1 LPVRRVWK
9 PKENFMLDLKIQ
21 GANIVDGTGAPAET
35 GDIGVRDGRVVA
47 RGKVSEEAHEVVD
60 ADGALMTPGFVD
72 VHTHY
77 DGQVTWDDQIDPSA
91 SHGVTTV
98 VMGNC
103 GVGFAPCH
111 KGGENELIE
120 LMEGVE
126 DIPGTALHEG
136 MPWGAWETFPEY
148 LDFLASREYALD
160 IGAQLAHGAL
170 RNYVMGKRGRDNED
184 PTAADLKQ
192 MSDLVEEAM
201 RAGAV
206 GFSTSRTV
214 GHRSIGGDPVPGTF
228 AETEELMAL
237 AEAMQRAGSG
247 VFELIPASTVGKLDG
262 LGGEKYTLDQEFEL
276 IKKIGRVG
284 RPVTFTTVQ
293 VPDFPDTWQS
303 YLKGAAEENEKG
315 SNLRPQIAS
324 RPIGFV
330 TSLQTY
336 HMFQRRETYM
346 KLLDLPFE
354 QRLKEMHKP
363 EVRAAILS
371 DADVPVGEEGAM
383 ANVHGLLAEVAPFL
397 FPIANPIDYEPD
409 PSQMFAGRA
418 AAQNKPIEEIVYD
431 FLLEDEGTSF
441 AILLGSNYMEFNH
454 DVIRTML
461 ADPNT
466 VTGLSDAGAHVN
478 LIFDAVAP
486 TYQLT
491 HWCRDRA
498 RGERLPIEFVVQKQ
512 SQTNAELY
520 GLHDRGTLE
529 VGKRADLNLI
539 DFDRLSL
546 GGLEVHR
553 DLPAG
558 GSRIL
563 QPASGYLAT
572 YVNGV
577 RTREND
583 RDTGARPGRLAR
595 PTN

>member
-1 LPVRRVWK
+1 
-9 PKENFMLDLKIQ
+9 MLDTKIT
-21 GANIVDGTGAPAET
+21 GAKIVDGTGAPAES
-35 GDIGVRDGRVVA
+35 GDIGIRDGRIVA
-47 RGKVSEEAHEVVD
+47 RGRVDEDAREVVD
-60 ADGALMTPGFVD
+60 ADGALATPGWVD

-103 GVGFAPCH
+103 GVGFAPVPP
-111 KGGENELIE
+111 GGEAELIE

-136 MPWGAWETFPEY
+136 MPWGAWESFPEY
-148 LDFLASREYALD
+148 LDFLATREFALD
-160 IGAQLAHGAL
+160 VGAQLAHGAL
-170 RNYVMGKRGRDNED
+170 RNYVMGQRGRDNED
-184 PTAADLKQ
+184 PTAEDLKQ
-192 MSDLVEEAM
+192 MCDLVEEAM

-228 AETEELMAL
+228 AEADELLAL

-247 VFELIPASTVGKLDG
+247 VFELIPASTVGKLEA
-262 LGGEKYTLDQEFEL
+262 LGGEKFSLEEEFEL
-276 IKKIGRVG
+276 IKQIGRVG

-293 VPDFPDTWQS
+293 IPDFPDTWQQ
-303 YLKGAAEENEKG
+303 YLSGSAEENAKG
-315 SNLRPQIAS
+315 SNLRPQVAA

-336 HMFQRRETYM
+336 HMFQRRKTY
-346 KLLDLPFE
+346 LQIADLPLE
-354 QRLKEMHKP
+354 QRVKEMRKP
-363 EVRAAILS
+363 EVRAAILA
-371 DADVPVGEEGAM
+371 DEDVPVDQPGAM
-383 ANVHGLLAEVAPFL
+383 ANIHELLGQVAPFL
-397 FPIANPIDYEPD
+397 FPIGMPIDYEPD
-409 PSQMFAGRA
+409 PSEMLGMRA
-418 AAQNKPIEEIVYD
+418 AASGQPIHEVVYD
-431 FLLEDEGTSF
+431 FLLENEGDSF
-441 AILLGSNYMEFNH
+441 AILLGSNYMSGNH
-454 DVIRTML
+454 DVIHTML
-461 ADPNT
+461 SDPNT

-486 TYQLT
+486 TYQLI
-491 HWCRDRA
+491 HWVRDRS
-498 RGERLPIEFVVQKQ
+498 RGERLPIELIVNKQ
-512 SQTNAELY
+512 TLNNAELY
-520 GLHDRGTLE
+520 GLGDRGSLS

-539 DFDRLSL
+539 DLDRLSL
-546 GGLEVHR
+546 GALEVRR

-572 YVNGV
+572 FVNGV

-583 RDTGARPGRLAR
+583 RDTGARPGRLVR
-595 PTN
+595 PNA

>member
-1 LPVRRVWK
+1 
-9 PKENFMLDLKIQ
+9 MLDTKIL
-21 GANIVDGTGAPAET
+21 GAKIVDGTGAPAES
-35 GDIGVRDGRVVA
+35 GDLGIRDGRIVA
-47 RGKVSEEAHEVVD
+47 RGQVGEAAREVIDV
-60 ADGALMTPGFVD
+60 DGALATPGWVD

-103 GVGFAPCH
+103 GVGFAPVH
-111 KGGENELIE
+111 RGSEGELIE

-136 MPWGAWETFPEY
+136 MPWGEWESFPEY
-148 LDFLASREYALD
+148 LDFLATREYALNV
-160 IGAQLAHGAL
+160 GAQLAHGAL
-170 RNYVMGKRGRDNED
+170 RNYVMGQRGRDNED
-184 PTAADLKQ
+184 PTAEDLAR
-192 MSDLVEEAM
+192 MSALVEEAM

-206 GFSTSRTV
+206 GFSTSRTI

-228 AETEELMAL
+228 AGAEELLAL
-237 AEAMQRAGSG
+237 AQAMQRAGSG
-247 VFELIPASTVGKLDG
+247 VFELIPASTVGKLES
-262 LGGEKYTLDQEFEL
+262 LGGEKHSLLEELEL
-276 IKKIGRVG
+276 IKQIGRVG

-293 VPDFPDTWQS
+293 VPDFPDSWQD
-303 YLKGAAEENEKG
+303 YLRGAAEENARG
-315 SNLRPQIAS
+315 SNLRPQVAS

-336 HMFQRRETYM
+336 HMFQRRETY
-346 KLLDLPFE
+346 LAIADLALE
-354 QRLKEMHKP
+354 QRVKEMRKP

-371 DADVPVGEEGAM
+371 DADVPVDEPGAM
-383 ANVHGLLAEVAPFL
+383 ANIHGLLAEVAPFL
-397 FPIANPIDYEPD
+397 FPIALPIDYEPD
-409 PSQMFAGRA
+409 PSQMLGGRA
-418 AAQNKPIEEIVYD
+418 AAENRPIEEVVYD
-431 FLLEDEGTSF
+431 FLLENDGDSF
-441 AILLGSNYMEFNH
+441 AILLGSNYMAFNH

-461 ADPNT
+461 SDPNT

-486 TYQLT
+486 TYQLI
-491 HWCRDRA
+491 HWVRDRA
-498 RGERLPIEFVVQKQ
+498 RGERLPLEFVVEKQ
-512 SQTNAELY
+512 SRTNAELY
-520 GLHDRGTLE
+520 GLADRGTLE

-539 DFDRLSL
+539 DFDGLRL
-546 GGLEVHR
+546 GALEVHR

-563 QPASGYLAT
+563 QRASGYLAT

-583 RDTGARPGRLAR
+583 RDTGARPGRLVR
-595 PTN
+595 PSA